1 MKLYQGPPDI
11 LPTAPLEISPTAP
24 GGPTINSLYA
34 ENTQVTVSWDAP
46 TSDGGSPITS
56 YIITSSPGGNQATV
70 PYPFTSGIVT
80 GLTNG
85 IAYTFTV
92 VAVNSVN
99 TGPSSSASSSVT
111 PATTPTVSTTSYV
124 QTIPNNPTSVVFT
137 GFIDNNGGSAITS
150 MGAVYSISNNT
161 PTLSDIIRTYTPTI
175 QASDSFVLN
184 GPASGTAG
192 QNTYART
199 YATNSLGTVYGN
211 VLNLVISI
219 CLAEGTLIT
228 LSSGEKRAIENIV
241 YSDRIVVWD
250 FDLGVF
256 SEAQPLWIKK
266 VETENQYNL
275 LKFNDGSNL
284 KTINQHRIF
293 NKEKGMF
300 TYPMSDYTPIGT
312 TTFND
317 SGAEVTLIS
326 KTVVFEEVRYY
337 NVITNKHMNL
347 FANGILTSCRYNNIY
362 PIADMKF
369 VKENR
374 PIIPKSLYPLRIG
387 SYYEGLRLGEQ
398 TIPIE
403 DTVIYIDRLERLK
416 L

>member
-1 MKLYQGPPDI
+1 
-11 LPTAPLEISPTAP
+11 
-24 GGPTINSLYA
+24 
-34 ENTQVTVSWDAP
+34 
-46 TSDGGSPITS
+46 
-56 YIITSSPGGNQATV
+56 
-70 PYPFTSGIVT
+70 
-80 GLTNG
+80 
-85 IAYTFTV
+85 
-92 VAVNSVN
+92 
-99 TGPSSSASSSVT
+99 
-111 PATTPTVSTTSYV
+111 
-124 QTIPNNPTSVVFT
+124 
-137 GFIDNNGGSAITS
+137 
-150 MGAVYSISNNT
+150 
-161 PTLSDIIRTYTPTI
+161 
-175 QASDSFVLN
+175 
-184 GPASGTAG
+184 
-192 QNTYART
+192 
-199 YATNSLGTVYGN
+199 
-211 VLNLVISI
+211 
-219 CLAEGTLIT
+219 
-228 LSSGEKRAIENIV
+228 
-241 YSDRIVVWD
+241 
-250 FDLGVF
+250 
-256 SEAQPLWIKK
+256 
-266 VETENQYNL
+266 
-275 LKFNDGSNL
+275 
-284 KTINQHRIF
+284 
-293 NKEKGMF
+293 MF